1 MCFLLII
8 FFGISSFLFIIYNM
22 SNKDNNNSHSQQESL
37 NRFNNEFVDNLS
49 TLKDKRKK
57 LVKKIKRDETINTH
71 LKAKIQTLQKEQTKV
86 EASLVK
92 KNKSLEKM
100 NITIQNTSSAY
111 NKIIET
117 SHVLLAVLKKDSNI
131 KD

>member
-1 MCFLLII
+1 
-8 FFGISSFLFIIYNM
+8 M
-22 SNKDNNNSHSQQESL
+22 SDNKEKSNTTSHAQQESL
-37 NRFNNEFVDNLS
+37 NRFNNEFVDNLN

-57 LVKKIKRDETINTH
+57 LLKKIRKEEQMNKH
-71 LKAKIQTLQKEQTKV
+71 LIVKIEALQKEQAKI
-86 EASLVK
+86 EASLIK

-100 NITIQNTSSAY
+100 NSTIQSTSTAY

-131 KD
+131 KE

>member
-1 MCFLLII
+1 
-8 FFGISSFLFIIYNM
+8 M

-71 LKAKIQTLQKEQTKV
+71 LKVKIQTLQKEQTKI
-86 EASLVK
+86 EALLVK

-100 NITIQNTSSAY
+100 NTTIQNTSNAY

>member
-1 MCFLLII
+1 MLYLLII
-8 FFGISSFLFIIYNM
+8 FFWISSFLFIIYNM
-22 SNKDNNNSHSQQESL
+22 SNKDNTSHSQQESL

>member
-1 MCFLLII
+1 MTD
-8 FFGISSFLFIIYNM
+8 
-22 SNKDNNNSHSQQESL
+22 KEKNNSSHAQQESL
-37 NRFNNEFVDNLS
+37 NRFNNEFVDNLN
-49 TLKDKRKK
+49 TLKEKRKK
-57 LVKKIKRDETINTH
+57 LVKKIRKEEQINKH
-71 LKAKIQTLQKEQTKV
+71 LIAKIGALQKEQTKL
-86 EASLVK
+86 EASLIK

-100 NITIQNTSSAY
+100 NSTIQNTSTAY

>member
-1 MCFLLII
+1 MTD
-8 FFGISSFLFIIYNM
+8 
-22 SNKDNNNSHSQQESL
+22 KEKNNTSHAQQESL
-37 NRFNNEFVDNLS
+37 NRFNNEFVDNLN
-49 TLKDKRKK
+49 TLKEKRKK
-57 LVKKIKRDETINTH
+57 LLKKIKKEEQINKH
-71 LKAKIQTLQKEQTKV
+71 LIAKISDLKKEQVKT

-100 NITIQNTSSAY
+100 NSTIQSTSTAY

-131 KD
+131 KE

>member
-1 MCFLLII
+1 MTDKDK
-8 FFGISSFLFIIYNM
+8 
-22 SNKDNNNSHSQQESL
+22 SNTSHAQQESL

-49 TLKDKRKK
+49 SLKDKRKK
-57 LVKKIKRDETINTH
+57 LLKKIKREEQINVH
-71 LKAKIQTLQKEQTKV
+71 LKAKIEALQVQQTKL
-86 EASLVK
+86 EASLIK

-100 NITIQNTSSAY
+100 NSTIQNTSTAY

>member
-1 MCFLLII
+1 
-8 FFGISSFLFIIYNM
+8 M
-22 SNKDNNNSHSQQESL
+22 SNKDNNTSHSQQESL

-86 EASLVK
+86 EALLVK

-111 NKIIET
+111 SKIIET

>member
-1 MCFLLII
+1 MTD
-8 FFGISSFLFIIYNM
+8 
-22 SNKDNNNSHSQQESL
+22 KDKGNTSHAQQESL

-49 TLKDKRKK
+49 SLKDKRKK
-57 LVKKIKRDETINTH
+57 LLKKIKREEQINVH
-71 LKAKIQTLQKEQTKV
+71 LKAKIQALQEQQTKL
-86 EASLVK
+86 EASLIK

-100 NITIQNTSSAY
+100 NSTIQSTSTAY

>member
-1 MCFLLII
+1 
-8 FFGISSFLFIIYNM
+8 M
-22 SNKDNNNSHSQQESL
+22 SDKDKNNTSHSQQESL

-49 TLKDKRKK
+49 ALKSKRKK
-57 LVKKIKRDETINTH
+57 LVKKIKKEEAINIQ
-71 LKAKIQTLQKEQTKV
+71 LKDKIASLQEQQTKIEV
-86 EASLVK
+86 SVIK

-100 NITIQNTSSAY
+100 NTTIQNTSNAY

-131 KD
+131 KH

>member
-1 MCFLLII
+1 
-8 FFGISSFLFIIYNM
+8 M
-22 SNKDNNNSHSQQESL
+22 SDTKDKSNTTSHAQQESL
-37 NRFNNEFVDNLS
+37 NRFNNEFVDNLN
-49 TLKDKRKK
+49 TLKEKRKK
-57 LVKKIKRDETINTH
+57 LVKKIRKEEQINKH
-71 LKAKIQTLQKEQTKV
+71 LIAKISALQKEQGKL
-86 EASLVK
+86 ESSLIK

-100 NITIQNTSSAY
+100 NSTIQNTSTAY